1 MRRLQSGR
9 LQTSEQ
15 RPSLRSKTRKDKKE
29 EGSLLRWKG
38 DELRETRRQRMGS
51 TSVGLSTAL
60 AHASYGPFPTSCS
73 PPNSGQG
80 HPGSPRTWSRLP
92 GWSQDATSLNNLP
105 SSLLQASGSQGPTQ
119 TSRERTGPLT
129 PRAGAW
135 GGESSSQG
143 GASGA
148 TDPSLYS
155 SDLKTN
161 FDSTAR
167 LISGWGHEDC
177 FHSEAHHQPV
187 PTMERSHSLTALVT
201 SCIDAVPTKA
211 ACRHSG

>member
-1 MRRLQSGR
+1 MRRLQSGC

-29 EGSLLRWKG
+29 EGSLLRWTG

-60 AHASYGPFPTSCS
+60 AHASHGPFPTSCS

-80 HPGSPRTWSRLP
+80 HPGSPWMWSRLP
-92 GWSQDATSLNNLP
+92 GWSQDATGLNNLP

-129 PRAGAW
+129 PPAGAW
-135 GGESSSQG
+135 EGESSSQG

-148 TDPSLYS
+148 IDLSLYS

-167 LISGWGHEDC
+167 LISGWGHED
-177 FHSEAHHQPV
+177 FVSTARPIIPK
-187 PTMERSHSLTALVT
+187 PTNAEEQRQFGVALRA
-201 SCIDAVPTKA
+201 SPFPPWSAVIA
-211 ACRHSG
+211 